1 MIFILTSKGVPGPR
15 GLKGE
20 RGPGGPQVCSKIVVS
35 VVRGRDCVDHVFLIS
50 IVSVAHAFKELSN

>member
-1 MIFILTSKGVPGPR
+1 MIFIPTSKGVPGPR

-35 VVRGRDCVDHVFLIS
+35 VVRGRDCCGSRVFNFYS
-50 IVSVAHAFKELSN
+50 FGCACV

>member
-1 MIFILTSKGVPGPR
+1 MIFIPTSKGVPGPR

-35 VVRGRDCVDHVFLIS
+35 VVRGRDCCGS

>member
-1 MIFILTSKGVPGPR
+1 MIFIPTPKGVPGPR

-35 VVRGRDCVDHVFLIS
+35 VVRGRDCCGSRVFNFYS
-50 IVSVAHAFKELSN
+50 FGCACV

>member
-35 VVRGRDCVDHVFLIS
+35 VVRGRDCCGS
-50 IVSVAHAFKELSN
+50 IVSVAHAFKELSI